1 VVIANHPIQHH
12 APLFRGLAQAPEL
25 HFSVAFVELLDRQ
38 RQGRGFGVPFQWDV
52 PLLEGYSWRVLETQ
66 VIGGTR
72 VLRQVRR
79 QVQALDAE
87 VLLLTGWQTLPL
99 VQLLRAARREGL
111 RVLMRGESSG
121 LKRRG
126 PLVRGLHR
134 ALLRQVDAFL
144 VIGTANRGFYTS
156 YGVARSRMFD
166 APYFVDNARFA
177 RVAEREID
185 LRNEFRAHH
194 SIPAP
199 TVCFLFAGKFET
211 KKHPEHLLEALARLR
226 RRDPG
231 CPAHVLLVGEGALS
245 TQLRGFARSR
255 GLPATFIGFLNQSE
269 IAQAYVASDAL
280 VLPSD
285 YGETWGLVVNEAMA
299 CGRPALVSDRV
310 GCGPDLIVPGVTGA
324 RFPFGDVDALSSL
337 LEDWTRNRERLPE
350 MGRAAQE
357 RVLSRFDVSHSV
369 AATVEATLSIV
380 RRKEAREDPSRTPSV
395 ERGAKDR
402 T

>member
-1 VVIANHPIQHH
+1 VAIANHPIQYH

-25 HFSVAFVELLDRQ
+25 QFAVAFVEQLDRQ

-52 PLLEGYSWRVLETQ
+52 PLLEGYRWRVLETRL
-66 VIGGTR
+66 IGGTR

-79 QVQALDAE
+79 QVQALEAE

-99 VQLLRAARREGL
+99 VQLLRAARREGVP
-111 RVLMRGESSG
+111 VLMRGESSG

-126 PLVRGLHR
+126 LLVRGLHT

-144 VIGTANRGFYTS
+144 VIGAANRDFYTS
-156 YGVARSRMFD
+156 YGVAPSRMFD

-177 RVAEREID
+177 RDVERDID
-185 LRNEFRAHH
+185 LRNEFRARH
-194 SIPAP
+194 SIPVGA
-199 TVCFLFAGKFET
+199 VCFLFAGKFER

-231 CPAHVLLVGEGALS
+231 CPAHVLLVGEGTLS
-245 TQLRGFARSR
+245 NQLRAMARSQ

-269 IAQAYVASDAL
+269 IARAYVASDAL

-310 GCGPDLIVPGVTGA
+310 GCGPDLIVPGVTGE
-324 RFPFGDVDALSSL
+324 RYPFGDVDALASV
-337 LEDWTRNRERLPE
+337 LEDWARSLGRLGE
-350 MGRAAQE
+350 MGRAAQQ
-357 RVLSRFDVSHSV
+357 RVLGRFDVSHTV
-369 AATVEATLSIV
+369 AATVEATLSIA
-380 RRKEAREDPSRTPSV
+380 RRDDA
-395 ERGAKDR
+395 
-402 T
+402 